1 MVVVEK
7 IFLWMAYQV
16 NAILMEINHV
26 VIVVTGAVPCANVFH
41 FTLIVHVLTTD
52 KFINV
57 SFFLSSRMMFPGG
70 R

>member
-1 MVVVEK
+1 
-7 IFLWMAYQV
+7 MANQV
-16 NAILMEINHV
+16 NAIDMGINLVVTV
-26 VIVVTGAVPCANVFH
+26 VIIAVQCANVFH